1 MSKHADHKKVVN
13 RLKRVEGQVRGLVQM
28 VESEKYCVDILTQ
41 IKAARS
47 ALKSIELE
55 ILEGH
60 FSHCVHHAINSGDK
74 KESQKKMD
82 EIMDLLK
89 RSTK

>member
-1 MSKHADHKKVVN
+1 MAHHADHKKVVN

-28 VESEKYCVDILTQ
+28 VEGEKYCMDILTQ

-60 FSHCVHHAINSGDK
+60 VDHCVQHAIESNDR
-74 KESQKKMD
+74 KEAKKKMD
-82 EIMDLLK
+82 EIMELLR
-89 RSTK
+89 RSSK